1 MTETEIRTIV
11 EHWDLTYRH
20 SAGLVASEFFA
31 ALEQGRIIGRR
42 CPSCGRV
49 LLPPRPFCDR
59 CYVDT
64 EDWIEVAATGVL
76 ETFTI
81 VYVKFGGL
89 PDPPYAIAYVRLD
102 GADTAILN
110 YVRGLELAD
119 MDASVA
125 RLAPGTRFRAVFA
138 PPESRTGRV
147 TDFWFEPA
155 GE

>member
-1 MTETEIRTIV
+1 MHETIRTIT
-11 EHWDLTYRH
+11 ERWDLTYRH
-20 SAGLVASEFFA
+20 SAGVVASEFFR
-31 ALEQGRIIGRR
+31 ALEEEGRLLGRR
-42 CPSCGRV
+42 CPSCERV

-64 EDWIEVAATGVL
+64 TEWIEVADTGVL

-81 VYVKFGGL
+81 VYTKFAGL

-102 GADTAILN
+102 GGDTAILN
-110 YVRGLELAD
+110 YVRGLELED

-125 RLAPGTRFRAVFA
+125 ALEPGSRVRAVFA
-138 PPESRTGRV
+138 PREDRQGRI

-155 GE
+155 DA

>member
-1 MTETEIRTIV
+1 MTDTEIRTIV

-31 ALEQGRIIGRR
+31 ALEQGRILGRR

-64 EDWIEVAATGVL
+64 DAWVEVAATGVL

-81 VYVKFGGL
+81 VYVKFAGL
-89 PDPPYAIAYVRLD
+89 PDPPYAIAYVRLE

-110 YVRGLELAD
+110 YVRALDLED

-125 RLAPGTRFRAVFA
+125 RLAPGTRIRVVFA
-138 PPESRTGRV
+138 SPESRTGRV

-155 GE
+155 DE

>member
-20 SAGLVASEFFA
+20 SAGIVASEFFA
-31 ALEQGRIIGRR
+31 ALEEGRILGRR

-64 EDWIEVAATGVL
+64 EEWVEVATAGVL

-81 VYVKFGGL
+81 VYAKFAGL
-89 PDPPYAIAYVRLD
+89 PDPPYAIAYVRLA

-110 YVRGLELAD
+110 YVRGLDLAD
-119 MDASVA
+119 MEASVA
-125 RLAPGTRFRAVFA
+125 RLAPGSRFRVVFA
-138 PPESRTGRV
+138 RAKSRTGRV

-155 GE
+155 DE